1 MAQGSARVVFWVSK
15 KSHLHP
21 HRSCSTRSHRCL
33 ISRLCHFRARALCP
47 LFPSHGSTPWRS
59 TLWRTVRSIGGTK
72 SSHMIRSAWMFEC
85 CRTGWHLPLCPIILG
100 RHRQSHH
107 LSSRAPLASF
117 RQRTDSLLLATLF
130 GCVGSGSCQE
140 TQCSCLCAKIT
151 PILFLNLARREKR
164 SDCATFWKFGSRRP
178 LLRRN
183 THVFSHKSNCSI
195 TSGARQGNPTV

>member
-1 MAQGSARVVFWVSK
+1 MFHAQSSLLDFSPLPLPRGTLPTLSIAREHTMAIHTLEDSPVDRRNKVFSHDQECLASA
-15 KSHLHP
+15 
-21 HRSCSTRSHRCL
+21 
-33 ISRLCHFRARALCP
+33 
-47 LFPSHGSTPWRS
+47 
-59 TLWRTVRSIGGTK
+59 
-72 SSHMIRSAWMFEC
+72 
-85 CRTGWHLPLCPIILG
+85 LPLCPIILG

-164 SDCATFWKFGSRRP
+164 SDCATFWKFGSKRP